1 MMLRSLLLRSLAM
14 ITMSLGSLIPWFGAL
29 AADPPAPKPAN
40 ADAPFAEGWPDAT
53 QPGKIEIKKY
63 PAYRSAVAKAKN
75 ASMGSDNLMFFSL
88 FRHITRSNV
97 EMTSPVVNTY
107 EPKMIENPKAL
118 GEVSMEFLYSSTEQ
132 GKAGK
137 GVGAVEVVDHPAS
150 TYLCMGVQGKMN
162 DELMRDGVAKLRKW
176 LEEHKGEWVETGSP
190 RRLGYHGPMTPVSQ
204 RLWEVQ
210 LEVKPVA
217 KPAS

>member
-1 MMLRSLLLRSLAM
+1 MLRRCLAM
-14 ITMSLGSLIPWFGAL
+14 VFMCFGSMIPWFGIF

-40 ADAPFAEGWPDAT
+40 ADAPFAAGWPDAT
-53 QPGKIEIKKY
+53 EPGKIEIKKY

-88 FRHITRSNV
+88 FRHISRSNV

-118 GEVSMEFLYSSTEQ
+118 GEVSMEFLYSSTEE
-132 GKAGK
+132 GKTGK

-162 DELMRDGVAKLRKW
+162 DDLMREGVARLRKW
-176 LEEHKGEWVETGSP
+176 LDEHKSEWVEVGSP

-210 LEVKPVA
+210 VQI
-217 KPAS
+217 KPASAPAP

>member
-1 MMLRSLLLRSLAM
+1 MLRRSMLTLPLVVLSGTAW
-14 ITMSLGSLIPWFGAL
+14 SRFSD
-29 AADPPAPKPAN
+29 AAPPQPKPGN
-40 ADAPFAEGWPDAT
+40 ADAPFAAGWPDAT
-53 QPGKIEIKKY
+53 TPGKIEIKQY
-63 PAYRSAVAKAKN
+63 PAYRSAVARAKN

-118 GEVSMEFLYSSTEQ
+118 GEVSMEFLYSSPDL

-137 GVGAVEVVDHPAS
+137 GVGAVEVVDHPAA
-150 TYLCMGVQGKMN
+150 TYVCLGVQGRM
-162 DELMRDGVAKLRKW
+162 DDQLMIEGVSKLRQW
-176 LEEHKGEWVETGSP
+176 LDQNKAEWVEDGLP
-190 RRLGYHGPMTPVSQ
+190 RRLGYHGPMTPVAQ

-210 LEVKPVA
+210 LPVKAVA
-217 KPAS
+217 RK